1 MKRIPRSLRLFFER
15 ELERAERAASAVRRF
30 CLRSRPRAATP
41 RLPKP
46 GPRRSKTEVGKR
58 PRRERFRRA
67 PRAWGQTTIAVAVS
81 ASLHAAILAVL
92 AVVRGPSAVPLVEA
106 ERSISIRLL
115 PPRAPEPLDRPSAP
129 EPPGKEPV
137 PLPEEGATEEPE
149 SSPPPDDAVSEE
161 PRPGEADGAEIARE
175 ASPALRRAFV
185 PEPPL
190 PIGAG
195 GRPAGAIAR
204 GVPGGTGLGQR
215 GAGKDDALRR
225 HGGSAATEGAVA
237 AGLRWL
243 RAHQD
248 PDGGWSAE
256 GFQRHC
262 RGHVPCAGRGLPEFD
277 VGVTALAALAFL
289 GAGHFPKDPSPAE
302 DGSYGA
308 VVTRALAYILARQTA
323 DGIYGKVGD
332 HYLYNHALATI
343 AVAEALAATGADAYR
358 SSLAAAVSAT
368 AAAQQAGGGW
378 DYTSAPTGRNDLS
391 VTGWQV
397 MALEAAKAAGLEA
410 PPRTLDGIRLYL
422 ASAVTPS
429 GEGIYSDRG
438 QEAGRRGINMVAV
451 GLLSNLYVGVSRSAG
466 QVRAAV
472 RRLLQTPPSAGAMA
486 DWEASF
492 QSYYYWYT
500 ATLALFHFGGEEW
513 RAWNVFLVRELL
525 PLQSRRPHEEGSWPP
540 EWNWVGVSGGRV
552 YATAINVLTLETYY
566 RHVPLH
572 SIK

>member
-1 MKRIPRSLRLFFER
+1 
-15 ELERAERAASAVRRF
+15 
-30 CLRSRPRAATP
+30 
-41 RLPKP
+41 
-46 GPRRSKTEVGKR
+46 
-58 PRRERFRRA
+58 
-67 PRAWGQTTIAVAVS
+67 
-81 ASLHAAILAVL
+81 
-92 AVVRGPSAVPLVEA
+92 
-106 ERSISIRLL
+106 
-115 PPRAPEPLDRPSAP
+115 
-129 EPPGKEPV
+129 
-137 PLPEEGATEEPE
+137 
-149 SSPPPDDAVSEE
+149 
-161 PRPGEADGAEIARE
+161 
-175 ASPALRRAFV
+175 

-190 PIGAG
+190 PIGTG
-195 GRPAGAIAR
+195 GRPAGAVAR
-204 GVPGGTGLGQR
+204 GVPGGAGLGSR

-225 HGGSAATEGAVA
+225 HGGSAQTEGAVA

-243 RAHQD
+243 AAHQD

-262 RGHVPCAGRGLPEFD
+262 RGRVPCAGRGLPEFD

-289 GAGHFPKDPSPAE
+289 GAGHFPKDPTLAG

-308 VVTRALAYILARQTA
+308 VVTKALAYLLAHQDA

-332 HYLYNHALATI
+332 HYLYNHSLATI
-343 AVAEALAATGADAYR
+343 AVAEALAAAGSSAYR
-358 SSLAAAVSAT
+358 SSLTAAVSAT

-391 VTGWQV
+391 VTGWQI
-397 MALEAAKAAGLEA
+397 MALRAAEAAGVEA
-410 PPRTLDGIRLYL
+410 PQRTLDGIRRYL
-422 ASAVTPS
+422 TSAVTPS
-429 GEGIYSDRG
+429 GEGIYADRG

-451 GLLSNLYVGVSRSAG
+451 GLLSNLYAGVSRSAG

-472 RRLLQTPPSAGAMA
+472 RRLLQTPPSAASMA

-513 RAWNVFLVRELL
+513 RAWNVFIVRELL
-525 PLQSRRPHEEGSWPP
+525 PLQSQRPHEEGSWPP

-566 RHVPLH
+566 RYAPLH
-572 SIK
+572 SAE